1 MHVQSNQL
9 NPRRGKKKEK
19 EKRLNVIFFSFSF
32 PTDALPEKDFKD
44 ATR

>member
-9 NPRRGKKKEK
+9 NPGRKKKEK